1 MRESDNEIQ
10 DVLDQLTWLEPA
22 ASDAP
27 LPARQALEQ
36 TKQAM
41 AAQPSLVNDFFR
53 SISQM
58 ANRRSIALGATLVI
72 AIVALFM
79 IPAVR
84 ATASDFL
91 GLFRVQKFAPISVS
105 PEQIALLEQLGE
117 QGLNPG
123 EFVMVDEPSEP
134 EQAFS
139 LEEAAARTGYSV
151 NTLAALEAL
160 GPASELYVMD
170 AGSGYLT
177 IDLAGARAIVEAAGA
192 DPALLPDSLEGA
204 RIDVNIFP
212 SVQQIWSDRAMLMQT
227 QSPYVA
233 YPEDVDPALLGQA
246 LLQVLGVDPVAAQQI
261 AQTIDWTST
270 LLLPFPQDLA
280 TYQEVTVDGGPGVA
294 LLPLDGSNQTT
305 VMWQRD
311 GMVNMLAADMGLD
324 ELLSLANTLR

>member
-1 MRESDNEIQ
+1 MHENDNEIQ
-10 DVLDQLTWLEPA
+10 DVLDQLTRLEPG
-22 ASDAP
+22 
-27 LPARQALEQ
+27 PADTPQPATQALAQVKQ
-36 TKQAM
+36 TM
-41 AAQPSLVNDFFR
+41 ADQPSLINDFFR
-53 SISQM
+53 SINDM
-58 ANRRSIALGATLVI
+58 ANRRSIALGATLVL
-72 AIVALFM
+72 AVVALFM

-91 GLFRVQKFAPISVS
+91 GLFRVEKFAPISVS

-123 EFVMVDEPSEP
+123 EFVMVDEPAEP
-134 EQAFS
+134 EMAFS
-139 LEEAAARTGYSV
+139 LGEASTRTGYAV
-151 NTLAALEAL
+151 NSLATLEAL

-170 AGSGYLT
+170 GGSGYLT
-177 IDLAGARAIVEAAGA
+177 VDLAGARAIVEAAGA
-192 DPALLPDSLEGA
+192 DPALLPDSLDGS
-204 RIDVNIFP
+204 RIDVNLFP
-212 SVQQIWSDRAMLMQT
+212 SVQQIWTDQAMLMQT

-233 YPEDVDPALLGQA
+233 YPDDVDPAVLGQA
-246 LLQVLGVDPVAAQQI
+246 LLQVLGVDAVAAQQI

-294 LLPLDGSNQTT
+294 LLPLDGSDQTT

-311 GMVNMLAADMGLD
+311 GMVNMLAANMSLD